1 MNLEM
6 SSEHY
11 RIAIGL
17 MLRSFAGKAASPTKV
32 PHQMGG
38 SDYFPAPTAIFKYKK
53 VGLST
58 S

>member
-1 MNLEM
+1 MNLGM

-38 SDYFPAPTAIFKYKK
+38 SDYFPAPTAIF
-53 VGLST
+53 
-58 S
+58 